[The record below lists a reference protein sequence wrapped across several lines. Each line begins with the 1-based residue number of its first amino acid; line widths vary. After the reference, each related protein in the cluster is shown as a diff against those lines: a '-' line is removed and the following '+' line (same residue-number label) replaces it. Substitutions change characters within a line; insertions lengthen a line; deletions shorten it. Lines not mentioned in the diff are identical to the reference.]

1 MLNFKRSEL
10 FLMLMSA
17 VAVQTSAEEVRLVQ
31 TNTNDDG
38 HLFAQDYRNLIA
50 QDNRYLFAQNNRD
63 FYGADNSDLVV
74 RSSRPLSTL
83 ENSNLIAQNNR
94 DFYGADNS
102 DLVVRSRPLSTL
114 ENSKLIAQNN
124 RDFYSAD
131 DSDFVLR
138 NNRPLTTLENSNLI
152 AQNNRDFYVAD
163 NSDFVLRNSYP
174 LTTLEN
180 SNLIAQDNRHL
191 VTLGN
196 SEIIVRDSRPS
207 IIQDGRPYDAL
218 VVQGSRALLPQSNH
232 DLTENLIEKEQ
243 RDLIKLDDSQLIAQD
258 NRRLIAQ
265 DNSQLI
271 AQDSRRVIAQD
282 NHNLVA
288 QQQQDIM
295 TQDNSE
301 LVTQEKRDLMPQDD
315 SHLIAQDNS
324 QLIAQNNTELTARNN
339 EFTTFNAASLF
350 GGQTNVDLSGFT
362 SRNFVAPG
370 QYLVQL
376 SVNNSDASN
385 DINVK
390 FDHLDGQKSA
400 VLCLDTALLDRLDLR
415 PEIRESLPNKPCLT
429 MKELDPDAYYD
440 FDHAELKLALSVP
453 QAIRVER
460 PEGYIDP
467 KLFSSGVN
475 SGFIGYAF
483 NYNRDDNSESKYLGL
498 NGGLNLAGWY
508 YRHTGAFES
517 KDSGLGKYYSDQ
529 NVLYRDIT
537 PMHSRLSLGQFNTTT
552 YRLDNVP
559 IIGAQISSDQ
569 DMLPWAYRQYAPVI
583 ENFAYT
589 NAVVRIY
596 QNAQKIYERTV
607 PRGAFKINDLNTGN
621 GDLTVEITETGGE
634 KRTFIVPLQSNQDL
648 IRQGRYN
655 YSVAGGR
662 YRTRTETTNDKLFQG
677 SFNYGLSNNMTIG
690 AGLNISDG
698 YSSTMGMLTLNT
710 RLGGVTSTLEYTDSD
725 LFGKKYKGEKYAL
738 NYRYA
743 WISKSFYLYADY
755 AKYNRE
761 YMSLSSHLYQRNRDV
776 LTESENEN
784 FLYNYNLKDS
794 VGVSLSKTLADTRL
808 GSVSLSAR
816 KNKYWDDSQDYYQY
830 SLSYGNRW
838 KKASY
843 NIGLSRT
850 DYTNAERE
858 RGTTA
863 YFSVSIPLDWRKQ
876 KKMYASASVQR
887 NENDQTTSNASVSG
901 TAGVNNQI
909 NFGVGVSDT
918 QNNTR
923 FNGNFN
929 YLLPMVNMGSTVSV
943 DSSNSQYSLS
953 AQGAVVGH
961 RYGITP
967 VNSLPE
973 TYTIIHAENGAGA
986 NVSNAWGVKVDRFG
1000 NAIYPFNSAYSKN
1013 TISLDPKD
1021 LPANVTLES
1030 NQTDVIPRKY
1040 SSQLVEF
1047 KANKTSNL
1055 LLRIHA
1061 AQQQDIPMGSQFKD
1075 SDNQV
1080 IGVLGAG
1087 NQVIV
1092 NQELP
1097 LLKAST
1103 VQWGGNENE
1112 SCQIAPISKQQ
1123 LQQKTAGNFNIIDV
1137 ECK

>member
-17 VAVQTSAEEVRLVQ
+17 VAVQTSAAEVRLVQ
-31 TNTNDDG
+31 TNTNSDG
-38 HLFAQDYRNLIA
+38 HLITQNNHHLFAQDYSNLIA
-50 QDNRYLFAQNNRD
+50 QDNRD
-63 FYGADNSDLVV
+63 FYVADNSDLVI
-74 RSSRPLSTL
+74 RGS
-83 ENSNLIAQNNR
+83 
-94 DFYGADNS
+94 
-102 DLVVRSRPLSTL
+102 
-114 ENSKLIAQNN
+114 
-124 RDFYSAD
+124 
-131 DSDFVLR
+131 
-138 NNRPLTTLENSNLI
+138 RPLTTLENSNLI

-163 NSDFVLRNSYP
+163 NNDLVLRNSYP

-180 SNLIAQDNRHL
+180 SNFIAQDNRHL
-191 VTLGN
+191 VTLDKG
-196 SEIIVRDSRPS
+196 EIIVRDSRPS
-207 IIQDGRPYDAL
+207 ITQASRPYDAL
-218 VVQGSRALLPQSNH
+218 VVQGSRPLLPQSNH
-232 DLTENLIEKEQ
+232 DLIENLTKKEQ
-243 RDLIKLDDSQLIAQD
+243 RDLIKLDNSQLIAQD
-258 NRRLIAQ
+258 NRRLLAS
-265 DNSQLI
+265 DNSDLVVRS
-271 AQDSRRVIAQD
+271 SRP
-282 NHNLVA
+282 L
-288 QQQQDIM
+288 M
-295 TQDNSE
+295 TSDNSDLAVQE
-301 LVTQEKRDLMPQDD
+301 QPDLVKPDSNDLVEQEQRDLITQDD

-324 QLIAQNNTELTARNN
+324 QLTAQNNTELTARNN

-376 SVNNSDASN
+376 SVNNSEASN

-400 VLCLDTALLDRLDLR
+400 VLCLDAALLDRLDLKA
-415 PEIRESLPNKPCLT
+415 EIRERLPNKPCLT
-429 MKELDPDAYYD
+429 MKELDADAYYD
-440 FDHAELKLALSVP
+440 FDHAELKLSLSVP

-467 KLFSSGVN
+467 KLFSNGVN

-483 NYNRDDNSESKYLGL
+483 NYNRDDDRESKYLGL

-552 YRLDNVP
+552 YRLDNVS

-589 NAVVRIY
+589 NAVVRVY

-655 YSVAGGR
+655 YSVAGGN
-662 YRTRTETTNDKLFQG
+662 YRTRTETTDDKLFQG
-677 SFNYGLSNNMTIG
+677 SFNYGLTNNMTVG
-690 AGLNISDG
+690 AGVNISDG
-698 YSSTMGMLTLNT
+698 YNSAMGLLALNT
-710 RLGGVTSTLEYTDSD
+710 RLGGVTSTIEYTDSD
-725 LFGKKYKGEKYAL
+725 LFGKNYKGGKYAL

-743 WISKSFYLYADY
+743 WIPQSFYFYADY
-755 AKYNRE
+755 ANYDRE
-761 YMSLSSHLYQRNRDV
+761 YMSISSHLYQRNRDV
-776 LTESENEN
+776 LTESEHDN
-784 FLYNYNLKDS
+784 FLYNYNLKQNVGFS
-794 VGVSLSKTLADTRL
+794 VSKSFSDTRFGNL
-808 GSVSLSAR
+808 SLSAR
-816 KNKYWDDSQDYYQY
+816 KNNYWDDSQDYYQY
-830 SLSYGNRW
+830 NLSYGNRW
-838 KKASY
+838 KRISY
-843 NIGLSRT
+843 NIGFNRT

-858 RGTTA
+858 RGDSA
-863 YFSVSIPLDWRKQ
+863 YFSVSVPLDWRNQ
-876 KKMYASASVQR
+876 KMYANASVQR
-887 NENDQTTSNASVSG
+887 NEQDQFTSSASVTG
-901 TAGVNNQI
+901 TAGANNQI
-909 NFGVGVSDT
+909 NFGLGVSDN
-918 QNNTR
+918 QNNTM
-923 FNGNFN
+923 FNGNLN
-929 YLLPMVNMGSTVSV
+929 YLLPMVNLGSTVSV
-943 DSSNSQYSLS
+943 DSHNTQYSLS
-953 AQGAVVGH
+953 AQGAIVGH
-961 RYGITP
+961 RHGITP

-1000 NAIYPFNSAYSKN
+1000 NAIYPFNSAYTKN
-1013 TISLDPKD
+1013 TITLDPTD
-1021 LPANVTLES
+1021 LPANVSLES

-1040 SSQLVEF
+1040 SSQLAEF
-1047 KANKTSNL
+1047 KANKTTNL
-1055 LLRIHA
+1055 LLRIHTPV
-1061 AQQQDIPMGSQFKD
+1061 QQNLPMGSQFKD

-1080 IGVLGAG
+1080 IGILGAG

-1092 NQELP
+1092 NQESP
-1097 LLKAST
+1097 LMKVST
-1103 VQWGGNENE
+1103 VTWGSNSNE

-1123 LQQKTAGNFNIIDV
+1123 LQQKTTGNFNIIDV

>member
-17 VAVQTSAEEVRLVQ
+17 VAVQTSAAEVRLVQ
-31 TNTNDDG
+31 TNTNSDG
-38 HLFAQDYRNLIA
+38 HLITQNNHHLFAQDYSNLIA
-50 QDNRYLFAQNNRD
+50 QDNRD
-63 FYGADNSDLVV
+63 FYVADNNDLVV
-74 RSSRPLSTL
+74 RSSH
-83 ENSNLIAQNNR
+83 
-94 DFYGADNS
+94 
-102 DLVVRSRPLSTL
+102 
-114 ENSKLIAQNN
+114 
-124 RDFYSAD
+124 
-131 DSDFVLR
+131 
-138 NNRPLTTLENSNLI
+138 PLTTLENSNLI

-180 SNLIAQDNRHL
+180 SNFIAQDNRHL
-191 VTLGN
+191 VTLDKG
-196 SEIIVRDSRPS
+196 EIIVRDSRPS
-207 IIQDGRPYDAL
+207 ITQASRPYDAL
-218 VVQGSRALLPQSNH
+218 VVQGSRPLLPQSNH
-232 DLTENLIEKEQ
+232 DLIENLTKKEQ

-258 NRRLIAQ
+258 NRRLLAS
-265 DNSQLI
+265 DNSDLVVRS
-271 AQDSRRVIAQD
+271 SRP
-282 NHNLVA
+282 L
-288 QQQQDIM
+288 M
-295 TQDNSE
+295 TSDNSDLAVQE
-301 LVTQEKRDLMPQDD
+301 QPDLVRPDSNDLVEQEQRDLITQDD

-376 SVNNSDASN
+376 SVNSSEASN
-385 DINVK
+385 DVNVK

-400 VLCLDTALLDRLDLR
+400 VLCLDAALLDRLDLKA
-415 PEIRESLPNKPCLT
+415 EIRERLPNKPCLT
-429 MKELDPDAYYD
+429 MKELDADAYYD
-440 FDHAELKLALSVP
+440 FDHAELKLSLSVP

-467 KLFSSGVN
+467 KLFSNGVN

-483 NYNRDDNSESKYLGL
+483 NYNRDDDRESKYLGL

-552 YRLDNVP
+552 YRLDNVS

-589 NAVVRIY
+589 NAVVRVY

-677 SFNYGLSNNMTIG
+677 SFNYGLTNNMTVG
-690 AGLNISDG
+690 AGVNISDG
-698 YSSTMGMLTLNT
+698 YSSTMGMLALNT

-725 LFGKKYKGEKYAL
+725 LFGKNYKGEKYAL

-761 YMSLSSHLYQRNRDV
+761 YMSLSSHLYQRNREV
-776 LTESENEN
+776 LTESENDN

-808 GSVSLSAR
+808 GNISLSAR

-838 KKASY
+838 KRISY
-843 NIGLSRT
+843 NIGFNRT

-858 RGTTA
+858 RGDSA
-863 YFSVSIPLDWRKQ
+863 YFSVSVPLDWRNQ
-876 KKMYASASVQR
+876 KMYANASVQR
-887 NENDQTTSNASVSG
+887 NEQDQFTSSASVTG
-901 TAGVNNQI
+901 TAGANNQI
-909 NFGVGVSDT
+909 NFGLGVSDN
-918 QNNTR
+918 QNNTM
-923 FNGNFN
+923 FNGNLN
-929 YLLPMVNMGSTVSV
+929 YLLPMVNLGSTVSV
-943 DSSNSQYSLS
+943 DSHNTQYSLS
-953 AQGAVVGH
+953 AQGAIVGH
-961 RYGITP
+961 RHGITP

-986 NVSNAWGVKVDRFG
+986 NVANAWGVKVDRFG
-1000 NAIYPFNSAYSKN
+1000 NAIYPFNSAYTKN
-1013 TISLDPKD
+1013 TITLDPTD
-1021 LPANVTLES
+1021 LPANVSLES

-1040 SSQLVEF
+1040 SSQLAEF
-1047 KANKTSNL
+1047 KANKTTNL
-1055 LLRIHA
+1055 LLRIHTPV
-1061 AQQQDIPMGSQFKD
+1061 QQNLPMGSQFKD

-1080 IGVLGAG
+1080 IGILGAG

-1092 NQELP
+1092 NQESP
-1097 LLKAST
+1097 LMKVST
-1103 VQWGGNENE
+1103 VTWGSNSNE

-1123 LQQKTAGNFNIIDV
+1123 LQQKTTGNFNIIDV

>member
-31 TNTNDDG
+31 TDINNDG
-38 HLFAQDYRNLIA
+38 HLITQNNRHLFAQDY
-50 QDNRYLFAQNNRD
+50 
-63 FYGADNSDLVV
+63 
-74 RSSRPLSTL
+74 
-83 ENSNLIAQNNR
+83 SNLIAQNNR
-94 DFYGADNS
+94 DFYGADNN

-138 NNRPLTTLENSNLI
+138 NNRPLTTFENSNLI
-152 AQNNRDFYVAD
+152 AQNNRDFYVSD
-163 NSDFVLRNSYP
+163 NNDLVVRSSRP

-180 SNLIAQDNRHL
+180 SNLIAQDNRRL
-191 VTLGN
+191 VTLDK

-207 IIQDGRPYDAL
+207 IIQASRPYDAL
-218 VVQGSRALLPQSNH
+218 VVQGNRPLLPQSNH
-232 DLTENLIEKEQ
+232 DLTENLIENEQ
-243 RDLIKLDDSQLIAQD
+243 RDLIKLDNSQLIAQD
-258 NRRLIAQ
+258 NRRLIAP
-265 DNSQLI
+265 DNSDLVVP
-271 AQDSRRVIAQD
+271 SSPPLMRSD
-282 NHNLVA
+282 NSNLAVQQQPNLVRPDSNDLA
-288 QQQQDIM
+288 
-295 TQDNSE
+295 
-301 LVTQEKRDLMPQDD
+301 VQEQRDLITQDD

-400 VLCLDTALLDRLDLR
+400 VLCLDTALLDRLDLKA
-415 PEIRESLPNKPCLT
+415 EIRESLPNKPCLT

-440 FDHAELKLALSVP
+440 FDHAELKLSLSVP

-467 KLFSSGVN
+467 KLFSNGVN

-483 NYNRDDNSESKYLGL
+483 NYNRDDDRESKYLGL

-552 YRLDNVP
+552 YRLDNVS

-569 DMLPWAYRQYAPVI
+569 DMLPWSYRQYAPVI

-677 SFNYGLSNNMTIG
+677 SFNYGLSNNMTVG

-698 YSSTMGMLTLNT
+698 YSSTMAMLALNT
-710 RLGGVTSTLEYTDSD
+710 RLGGVTSTLEFTDSD

-743 WISKSFYLYADY
+743 WISKNFYLYADY

-808 GSVSLSAR
+808 GNLSLSAR

-858 RGTTA
+858 RGDSA
-863 YFSVSIPLDWRKQ
+863 YFSISVPLDWRNQ
-876 KKMYASASVQR
+876 KMYANASVQH
-887 NENDQTTSNASVSG
+887 NEQDQFTSNASVAG
-901 TAGVNNQI
+901 TAGANNQI
-909 NFGVGVSDT
+909 NFGLGISDT
-918 QNNTR
+918 ENNTM
-923 FNGNFN
+923 FNANVN
-929 YLLPMVNMGSTVSV
+929 YLLPMVNLGSTVSV
-943 DSSNSQYSLS
+943 DSNNTQYSLS
-953 AQGAVVGH
+953 AQGAIVGH
-961 RYGITP
+961 RHGITP

-986 NVSNAWGVKVDRFG
+986 NVANAWGVKVDRFG
-1000 NAIYPFNSAYSKN
+1000 NAIYPFNSAYTKN

-1040 SSQLVEF
+1040 SSQLAEF

-1055 LLRIHA
+1055 LLRIHSA
-1061 AQQQDIPMGSQFKD
+1061 VQQNLPMGSQFKD

-1092 NQELP
+1092 NQESP
-1097 LLKAST
+1097 LMKVST
-1103 VQWGGNENE
+1103 VTWGSNSNE

-1123 LQQKTAGNFNIIDV
+1123 LQQKTTENFNIIDV

>member
-31 TNTNDDG
+31 TDINNDG
-38 HLFAQDYRNLIA
+38 HLITQNNRHLFAQDY
-50 QDNRYLFAQNNRD
+50 
-63 FYGADNSDLVV
+63 
-74 RSSRPLSTL
+74 
-83 ENSNLIAQNNR
+83 SNLIAQNNR
-94 DFYGADNS
+94 DFYGADNN

-138 NNRPLTTLENSNLI
+138 NNRPLTTFENSNLI
-152 AQNNRDFYVAD
+152 AQNNRDFYVSD
-163 NSDFVLRNSYP
+163 NNDLVVRSSRP

-180 SNLIAQDNRHL
+180 SNLIAQDNRRL
-191 VTLGN
+191 VTLDK

-207 IIQDGRPYDAL
+207 IIQASRPYDAL
-218 VVQGSRALLPQSNH
+218 VVQGNRPLLPQSNH
-232 DLTENLIEKEQ
+232 DLTENLIENEQ
-243 RDLIKLDDSQLIAQD
+243 RDLIKLDNSQLIAQD
-258 NRRLIAQ
+258 NRRLIAP
-265 DNSQLI
+265 DNSDLVVP
-271 AQDSRRVIAQD
+271 SSPPLMRSD
-282 NHNLVA
+282 NSNLAVQQQPNLVRPDSNDLA
-288 QQQQDIM
+288 
-295 TQDNSE
+295 
-301 LVTQEKRDLMPQDD
+301 VQEQRDLITQDD

-400 VLCLDTALLDRLDLR
+400 VLCLDTALLDRLDLKA
-415 PEIRESLPNKPCLT
+415 EIRESLPNKPCLT

-440 FDHAELKLALSVP
+440 FDHAELKLSLSVP

-467 KLFSSGVN
+467 KLFSNGVN

-483 NYNRDDNSESKYLGL
+483 NYNRDDDRESKYLGL

-552 YRLDNVP
+552 YRLDNVS

-569 DMLPWAYRQYAPVI
+569 DMLPWSYRQYAPVI

-596 QNAQKIYERTV
+596 QNGQKIYERTV

-677 SFNYGLSNNMTIG
+677 SFNYGLSNNMTVG

-698 YSSTMGMLTLNT
+698 YSSTMAMLALNT
-710 RLGGVTSTLEYTDSD
+710 RLGGVTSTLEFTDSD

-743 WISKSFYLYADY
+743 WISKNFYLYADY

-808 GSVSLSAR
+808 GNLSLSAR

-858 RGTTA
+858 RGNTA

-876 KKMYASASVQR
+876 KMYASASVQR
-887 NENDQTTSNASVSG
+887 NEQDQFTSNASVTG
-901 TAGVNNQI
+901 TAGANNQI
-909 NFGVGVSDT
+909 NFGLGVSDT

-1000 NAIYPFNSAYSKN
+1000 NAIYPFNSAYTKN

-1040 SSQLVEF
+1040 SSQLAEF

-1061 AQQQDIPMGSQFKD
+1061 TAQPDLPMGSQFKD

-1092 NQELP
+1092 NQALP
-1097 LLKAST
+1097 LMKVST
-1103 VQWGGNENE
+1103 VIWGRHDNE

-1123 LQQKTAGNFNIIDV
+1123 LQQKSAGNFNIIDV